1 MSRPFHYDYFSLG
14 QTTPED
20 WYENFF
26 WPVARETTTRIT
38 EDFKKFHC
46 GLVTRLGDT
55 FEGDC
60 LAIAYHVSSKFTEV
74 VNHYVCLTRLERDGY
89 SIVPSKMLS
98 LIPLLQKKS
107 GDVEFKHGYL
117 NVSSCPPR
125 THLRNALNSFKFN
138 FANGR
143 YCCHRQIVPGSA
155 TIASA
160 GVLTHEY
167 TRNLDNW
174 VKIISPGYLIEDD
187 FPERSK
193 ASPETL
199 KIFKGVTDE
208 FIKFASYYTSGNF
221 GIELPENIR
230 AGLSSFMYGYLQ
242 KVAQVYSSLKK
253 GVSSKS
259 IKSFLS
265 STAGNPYTRA
275 LGLAV
280 MRNGGE
286 VTGFPHGY
294 FICHYS
300 GSRPGFH
307 EFTTVSRF
315 NAYTE
320 KSIPLFKRNI
330 EANPLPRGH
339 SISFVSDNTQ
349 FFKQLHESWLGRPRS
364 DKVKTVMVLELSM
377 IPEWA
382 GYYSAEAMVNY
393 HFYYSLCSALSRNG
407 YRVLFKRRP
416 KDLSWE
422 GYNIFRNIPNVEIIY
437 EHFEQPGVIEQCD
450 AVIAQYGCSSTLN
463 WSMCTNRKVIYV
475 DAGWETWFPDVY
487 ALMSKRCGILHCTY
501 DERNRAVFDEKELI
515 SLLEPENEAPS
526 SEYVTSY
533 LYP

>member
-1 MSRPFHYDYFSLG
+1 MGKPFYYDYFSLG
-14 QTTPED
+14 QTAPEVWHKD
-20 WYENFF
+20 FF
-26 WPVARETTTRIT
+26 WPVSRATTTQIT

-46 GLVTRLGDT
+46 DLINRLGNT

-60 LAIAYHVSSKFTEV
+60 LAIAYHISGKFTEV
-74 VNHYVCLTRLERDGY
+74 VNHYVCLQRLESGGY
-89 SIVPSKMLS
+89 SIAPSKMLS
-98 LIPLLQKKS
+98 LIPLLQKKT
-107 GDVEFKHGYL
+107 GDIEFKHNYL
-117 NVSSCPPR
+117 SVPACSQH
-125 THLRNALNSFKFN
+125 THFRNALNSFKFN
-138 FANGR
+138 FINGR
-143 YCCHRQIVPGSA
+143 YCCQKQVIPGSA

-167 TRNLDNW
+167 ARNLDNW
-174 VKIISPGYLIEDD
+174 IKIISPGYLLE
-187 FPERSK
+187 ENYSGSSN

-199 KIFKGVTDE
+199 EIFNAVTDE
-208 FIKFASYYTSGNF
+208 FTRFAAAYTIGNF

-230 AGLSSFMYGYLQ
+230 KGLASFTIAYLQ
-242 KVAQVYSSLKK
+242 KVSRVYSSLQK
-253 GVSSKS
+253 GVSSKK

-265 STAGNPYTRA
+265 STAGSPYNRA

-280 MRNGGE
+280 IRNGGE

-294 FICHYS
+294 FICHHS

-307 EFTTVSRF
+307 EFSTVTRF
-315 NAYTE
+315 TAYTE
-320 KSIPLFKRNI
+320 RSIPLFKRNI

-339 SISFVSDNTQ
+339 SISLVSDNTM
-349 FFKQLHESWLGRPRS
+349 FFKDLHESWMGKSRP
-364 DKVKTVMVLELSM
+364 DKIKTVMILELSM

-407 YRVLFKRRP
+407 YKVIFKRRP

-422 GYNIFRNIPNVEIIY
+422 GYNLFRDIPNVEIIY
-437 EHFEQPGVIEQCD
+437 EHFEKPGVIDQCD

-463 WSMCTNRKVIYV
+463 WSMCTNKTVIYV

-487 ALMSKRCGILHCTY
+487 GLMSKRCRILHCSY
-501 DERNRAVFDEKELI
+501 DERNRAVFDEKELLSI
-515 SLLEPENEAPS
+515 LEPEQEDPDPG
-526 SEYVTSY
+526 YVVNY